1 MLKDGKI
8 HPRSLASLDN
18 LALLCGVKTKSLT
31 IKKDIMRNKIKL
43 TFSLVIL
50 IGMVFGNTLAIPCHA
65 SIDASGSKPRVI
77 ILDKRTSIRRP
88 NKHRAPENNPLT
100 IEIEGRDVT
109 VFFPDYAEYA
119 RVMVGHGNLVE
130 YEEFVT
136 PDSPTAH
143 IPETM
148 TGIYT
153 LTISLDDIDYYETDI
168 LLQ

>member
-1 MLKDGKI
+1 MV
-8 HPRSLASLDN
+8 
-18 LALLCGVKTKSLT
+18 LLRKRAT
-31 IKKDIMRNKIKL
+31 R
-43 TFSLVIL
+43 
-50 IGMVFGNTLAIPCHA
+50 IP
-65 SIDASGSKPRVI
+65 DKP
-77 ILDKRTSIRRP
+77 
-88 NKHRAPENNPLT
+88 RAPENNPLT
-100 IEIEGRDVT
+100 IEIDGREVT

-130 YEEFVT
+130 YEEFTT

>member
-1 MLKDGKI
+1 M
-8 HPRSLASLDN
+8 
-18 LALLCGVKTKSLT
+18 KTKNNLT
-31 IKKDIMRNKIKL
+31 S
-43 TFSLVIL
+43 SLVIL
-50 IGMVFGNTLAIPCHA
+50 IAMTFV
-65 SIDASGSKPRVI
+65 SIIAPPSYAAMDSRGSSKPKTTMVLLRKRATRI
-77 ILDKRTSIRRP
+77 PDKP
-88 NKHRAPENNPLT
+88 RAPENNPLT
-100 IEIEGRDVT
+100 IEIDGREVT

-153 LTISLDDIDYYETDI
+153 LTISLDDIDYYETEI

>member
-1 MLKDGKI
+1 MK
-8 HPRSLASLDN
+8 N
-18 LALLCGVKTKSLT
+18 Q
-31 IKKDIMRNKIKL
+31 IKL
-43 TFSLVIL
+43 TSSLVIL
-50 IGMVFGNTLAIPCHA
+50 IAIVFACFPAAPCNA
-65 SIDASGSKPRVI
+65 AIDASGSKPRVV
-77 ILDKRTSIRRP
+77 ILGRERTKQSP
-88 NKHRAPENNPLT
+88 NHRRAPENNPLT
-100 IEIEGRDVT
+100 IEIDGREVT

-130 YEEFVT
+130 FEEFTT